1 MNLLRRGITGVLS
14 FRKSISAKII
24 IAAAVILITAL
35 FTLGFV
41 INNSISEKVSE
52 IMEQRNMEVA
62 KILEKEVSVF
72 LNGAEKS
79 LTRISKDY
87 GLRSNNQVRVV
98 TKSMFATELEETT
111 YFSKLYF
118 FASEGEAII
127 EPATKLSEDYRP
139 DEELWYKSA
148 KNEKKAV
155 WTSSFWSIN
164 VEEFTLKL
172 SISVYDYSDNFM
184 GVVVGDISLDSISQ
198 MINWQIGESGFVF
211 MMDRQGYV
219 FVNPSKDQSI
229 EAATL
234 SDLLDLKKLKMA
246 STLIYEN
253 QNKHYLISFV
263 SVNKMGGAVLAQVP
277 IKEAFI
283 AREIVTKQIIIGSLI
298 IVIILIIAIFFMIRS
313 YLIKPVLHIMQKMKL
328 VAAGQLN
335 IDIDLKRHDEIGIL
349 VDTFSKM
356 VQHLKELITGT
367 HHASVEVTNTSEHL
381 KKSIANIGE
390 ASAQITES
398 ISSVSVGTDQQALNI
413 ENVNN
418 EFSGLSK
425 GLTSLTESNQIV
437 ERLTIKMNQASYKG
451 EAEMEKINDQMS
463 KIKLSISK
471 VADGISALKK
481 ISGEID
487 DILDIIN
494 NISNQT
500 NLLALNAA
508 IEAARAGDAGKGFSV
523 VAEEIRHLAE
533 DTTTYADQIKN
544 LIDEIKDE
552 TEVASSR
559 MQQGSKE
566 IDTGEDVVKFAATA
580 FQDIQLTVK
589 ELTTAINATSEVLE
603 AASQNNQTISGNM
616 QKIAGISQET
626 LANATQV
633 VTNNQKQNNSVQ
645 QIFQLAEN
653 LLAMAVELENKIKRF
668 NLA

>member
-14 FRKSISAKII
+14 FRKSVSAKII
-24 IAAAVILITAL
+24 IAAAGILITAL
-35 FTLGFV
+35 FALGFV

-139 DEELWYKSA
+139 DEESWYKSA
-148 KNEKKAV
+148 KNQKKAV
-155 WTSSFWSIN
+155 WTSSFRSIN
-164 VEEFTLKL
+164 VEELTLKL
-172 SISVYDYSDNFM
+172 SIPVYDYSDNFM
-184 GVVVGDISLDSISQ
+184 GVVVGDISLDSLSQ

-211 MMDRQGYV
+211 MMDQQGYV

-229 EAATL
+229 ESATL
-234 SDLLDLKKLKMA
+234 SDLLDLEKLKMT

-253 QNKHYLISFV
+253 RDKHYLISFV
-263 SVNKMGGAVLAQVP
+263 SVDKMGGAILAQVP

-335 IDIDLKRHDEIGIL
+335 IDIDLNRHDEIGIL

-367 HHASVEVTNTSEHL
+367 HHASVEVTNTSEDL

-425 GLTSLTESNQIV
+425 GLTTLTESNQIV

-451 EAEMEKINDQMS
+451 ETEMEKINDQMS

-533 DTTTYADQIKN
+533 DTTTYADQIKK

-552 TEVASSR
+552 TKVASNR

-566 IDTGEDVVKFAATA
+566 IDTGEDVVKFATTV

-633 VTNNQKQNNSVQ
+633 VSNNQKQNNSVQ